1 MTNVAP
7 PFGADRIPDAADRI
21 DVPERN
27 HQRHALAD
35 VLGCRQCFEAHTTTR
50 YPVRVAASTRPSLK
64 RICGSGVLYVILCA
78 AAPSLAVL
86 WTFVLLNLLL
96 RENFPF
102 SHFPMYAGLLD
113 FTDYVYL
120 TDEHDQ
126 PIATRR
132 FGLSASTLKKL
143 YHARIRGGTSIA
155 ALRKLSVEELRPAG
169 REVLQSMLARPR
181 LRERPLTCR
190 RLRLHQVNL
199 RYRGGSFDAERFL
212 VAEVPVC

>member
-1 MTNVAP
+1 M
-7 PFGADRIPDAADRI
+7 
-21 DVPERN
+21 
-27 HQRHALAD
+27 
-35 VLGCRQCFEAHTTTR
+35 
-50 YPVRVAASTRPSLK
+50 RVAASTRPSLK
-64 RICGSGVLYVILCA
+64 RICGSGALYAILCA

-86 WTFVLLNLLL
+86 WTFVLFNLLL

-113 FTDYVYL
+113 FTNYVYL
-120 TDEHDQ
+120 TDEHDR

-143 YHARIRGGTSIA
+143 YHARIGDGTRIA
-155 ALRKLSVEELRPAG
+155 TIRKLSMEELRPAG
-169 REVLQSMLARPR
+169 REVLESMLARPR

-199 RYRGGSFDAERFL
+199 RYRHGSVDREEFL